1 MTSNIILA
9 IISVAVI
16 IVKLLGKSSNNN
28 IVSAAVVSAAG
39 GGGES
44 GGGKKGYALKEAMKK
59 QQCKMNGYKLPLKL
73 PDCYETEVHLN
84 TCVGACISANA
95 PFFTNDFSEN
105 ARCCKVAE
113 YREVHV
119 RLKCQ
124 YKFVFHTLRTATKC
138 HCVKCWDCKGYTA

>member
-16 IVKLLGKSSNNN
+16 AVQLLGNNNNNNN
-28 IVSAAVVSAAG
+28 IVNAVVVSAG
-39 GGGES
+39 GDGETRGDDS
-44 GGGKKGYALKEAMKK
+44 EKRSALGEAMKK
-59 QQCKMNGYKLPLKL
+59 QQCKMNGYKLTLKL

-95 PFFTNDFSEN
+95 PFVTNEFSEN

-119 RLKCQ
+119 RLKCL

-138 HCVKCWDCKGYTA
+138 HCVKC